1 MKIEKISFRNFGSY
15 GNRLM
20 KLTLPD
26 NPGFYLVQGKNG
38 NGKSTLSD
46 VIKFAIFGKLENK
59 KLRDIANRMNKH
71 AEIRIEMTVRKGKVV
86 IERGVEPG
94 YFRLYLNGKEI
105 DKAGK
110 RSVQEYLE
118 EELLEMPFYVFSNT
132 LSLSIND
139 FKSFIRMSNFDKR
152 TIIDKIFG
160 LQILNQMR
168 ETLKLQGKK
177 LKESIDGIE
186 SSVNAYSRTLERSQ
200 KELDDL
206 QQKILESQ
214 GEKSKLLEEKKE
226 KLHQC
231 ILKGK
236 TREDEVHT
244 KLNEAE
250 KIKKQVETSITGD
263 VQLVKECKQKITLYE
278 NSKCPTCS
286 SDLETDFH
294 KENLKQYRSALEDAT
309 SRIVT
314 KREKLTKVDKAIS
327 NLRETLRDTQRQIH
341 TAEAQYVQVEKEL
354 NQLQNKK
361 ADDQTSS
368 LKRIVQEAR
377 KNIRESHKEKAVNEQ
392 KMNYLNIVEEIIGEK
407 GIKQLAI
414 KSILPSLNA
423 EIQRLVTTLG
433 IEHRI
438 TFDEEFNARIMHFGV
453 EVSSDTLST
462 GESKKVD
469 FAVLLAI
476 IRLLKLKYPGVNILF
491 LDEIFSSV
499 DGDGIY
505 HILKILRDTVRE
517 FSMNIFVISHYPLTY
532 TEFDYKVEI
541 GKNNGFSNFT
551 VEKVT

>member
-186 SSVNAYSRTLERSQ
+186 SSVNAYSRTLESSQ

-226 KLHQC
+226 KLHQY

-244 KLNEAE
+244 KMNEAE
-250 KIKKQVETSITGD
+250 KIKKQVETSTTGD

>member
-186 SSVNAYSRTLERSQ
+186 SSVNAYSRTLESSQ

-226 KLHQC
+226 KLHQY

-244 KLNEAE
+244 KMNEAE
-250 KIKKQVETSITGD
+250 KIKKQVETSTTGD

-278 NSKCPTCS
+278 NSKCATCS